1 MNNNS
6 VKVNSFKAWLLAA
19 RPKTLSGAAVPV
31 LIGTALAWHYSA
43 GSIAIV
49 PTILC
54 FAFAFIM
61 QIDANF
67 INDYFDFIRGNDDDS
82 RLGPPRACA
91 QGWVTP
97 PAMKKVIIATTTI
110 SCIIGLPLVLYGGAV
125 MILIGL
131 LCVVFCFLY
140 TTCLA
145 SRGLGDLL
153 VLVFFGVVPV
163 CITYF
168 LEMSSSDTPNIK
180 IEVIV
185 ASIAC
190 GLVVDS
196 LLIVNNFRDIEND
209 RKAGKNTLIV
219 RVGEQNAL
227 WLYLWVG
234 IVACLLNAIFLF
246 YNMPWAF
253 LLPLLYIIFHIMAF
267 IKMMRI
273 GKGRE
278 LNLVLADT
286 ARNMFVYGLLVSIG
300 IVLG

>member
-43 GSIAIV
+43 GAIAIV

-67 INDYFDFIRGNDDDS
+67 INDYFDFIRGNDDES

-97 PAMKKVIIATTTI
+97 SAMKKVILATTTI

-153 VLVFFGVVPV
+153 VLIFFGVVPV

-168 LEMSSSDTPNIK
+168 LEMSSSDTPIIK
-180 IEVIV
+180 IEVII

-219 RVGEQNAL
+219 RLGQQNAL

-234 IVACLLNAIFLF
+234 IVACLLNVIFLF

-253 LLPLLYIIFHIMAF
+253 FLPLFYIIFHIMAF